1 VGLPSRKTRTAL
13 LQKTEEELEQA
24 RAKVNEM
31 RQAVSSA
38 LRSYEELEPHVADAK
53 GGVERVSRQLH
64 AAKGTIQELENSAN
78 DSLAIL
84 GQRVSKV
91 HQMVRSL

>member
-1 VGLPSRKTRTAL
+1 L
-13 LQKTEEELEQA
+13 
-24 RAKVNEM
+24 

-38 LRSYEELEPHVADAK
+38 LRSYEELEPHVADSKAT
-53 GGVERVSRQLH
+53 VERVSRQH
-64 AAKGTIQELENSAN
+64 HSANNTIRELENSSN

-91 HQMVRSL
+91 HQMVSSL